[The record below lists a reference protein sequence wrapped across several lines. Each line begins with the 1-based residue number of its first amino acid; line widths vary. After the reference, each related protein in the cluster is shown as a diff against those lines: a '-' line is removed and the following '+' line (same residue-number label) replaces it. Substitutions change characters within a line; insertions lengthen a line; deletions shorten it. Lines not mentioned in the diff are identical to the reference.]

1 MLLLSIHNRIKS
13 VTHILLRR
21 LEQIP
26 INNTKYHELSK
37 YVLIFNQTNASFV
50 LKIVREN
57 SVRTTKRTL

>member
-1 MLLLSIHNRIKS
+1 MANPY
-13 VTHILLRR
+13 ILLRK

-26 INNTKYHELSK
+26 INHTEYHKLNK